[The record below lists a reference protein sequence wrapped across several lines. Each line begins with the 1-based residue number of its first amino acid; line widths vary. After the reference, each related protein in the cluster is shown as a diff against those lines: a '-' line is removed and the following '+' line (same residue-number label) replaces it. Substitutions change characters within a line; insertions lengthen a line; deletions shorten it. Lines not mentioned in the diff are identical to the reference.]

1 VKRLTLSPHSRLDFV
16 RTFVLS
22 MHRILIV
29 DDEEPARYGIR
40 RALEQVG
47 REIHEAV
54 NAAEARA
61 AIQKQRPHIML
72 VDINMPDEDG
82 ISLVRSLASDPLKPL
97 IIMLT
102 SYATVKVAVEAM
114 KAGADDYLT
123 KPFELDQL
131 RAVVRRGL
139 EHFFTGEPVRPTADT
154 TEDENPGGV
163 SLDKRD
169 SATPFAAGGRLAGPP
184 RPSPED
190 LPRIR
195 SLRRGAEVASTPS
208 EERGVP
214 MAAGRSEQT
223 IERTIS
229 HYRILEKLGGGG
241 MGVVYQA
248 EDLKLGRQVALKF
261 LPEELARSPQSLER
275 FQREARAASAL
286 NHPHI
291 CTIHE
296 IEECEGQPFIVMELL
311 EGQTLKHRLLGK
323 RLTQEE
329 ILELGI
335 HIADALDAAHS
346 KGIVHRDI
354 KPANIF
360 VTQRGQ
366 AKLMDFGLAKLITES
381 KRVAEAVSIS
391 SQSTVSEEHL
401 TSPGTP
407 IGTVAYMSP
416 EQARGEELDA
426 RTDLFSQGVVF
437 YEMITGSLP
446 FKGNTTAVIFNA
458 ILSQTP
464 VPPSRLN
471 PDLLL
476 KLEEIIQKL
485 LEKDCRVR
493 YQSAKELLVD
503 LKRLKR
509 DTDSGRVA
517 TAIPEKRG
525 RWKAWKFWRS

>member
-1 VKRLTLSPHSRLDFV
+1 MLALSAPSRFNFV
-16 RTFVLS
+16 RTFVPS

-40 RALEQVG
+40 RALEQFG
-47 REIHEAV
+47 REIHEAA

-61 AIQKQRPHIML
+61 VIQKYRPHIML
-72 VDINMPDEDG
+72 VDINMPGEDG
-82 ISLVRSLASDPLKPL
+82 ISLVRSLSSDPLKPL

-139 EHFFTGEPVRPTADT
+139 EQFFTGAPVPPTADA
-154 TEDENPGGV
+154 TEDENPGLV
-163 SLDKRD
+163 SRDKREAAFLAAEGRPTLVPRAD
-169 SATPFAAGGRLAGPP
+169 PARRGFSQETSKRPGAPVAAGG
-184 RPSPED
+184 S
-190 LPRIR
+190 
-195 SLRRGAEVASTPS
+195 AEAID
-208 EERGVP
+208 
-214 MAAGRSEQT
+214 Q
-223 IERTIS
+223 TIS
-229 HYRILEKLGGGG
+229 HYRIVRKLGGGG
-241 MGVVYQA
+241 MGVVYRA

-261 LPEELARSPQSLER
+261 LPEELAQSPQSLER

-296 IEECEGQPFIVMELL
+296 IEECKGQPFIVMELL

-323 RLTQEE
+323 RLTAEE

-335 HIADALDAAHS
+335 QIADALDAAHS

-360 VTQRGQ
+360 ITQRGQ
-366 AKLMDFGLAKLITES
+366 AKLMDFGLAKLITERN
-381 KRVAEAVSIS
+381 RVAEAVSIS
-391 SQSTVSEEHL
+391 SQSTLSEEHL

-426 RTDLFSQGVVF
+426 RTDLFSLGVVF
-437 YEMITGSLP
+437 YEMATGSLP
-446 FKGNTTAVIFNA
+446 FKGNTAAMIFNA

-485 LEKDCRVR
+485 LEKDRRVR